1 MRSLREVMRGNLL
14 VFTLG
19 DVMRQLSM
27 FITFPFFSLYVQALG
42 GSNVDIGIVN
52 ALRPLASLFIYPV
65 AGYLSD
71 RHSRVRIIATTGY
84 LTSFIWLFFVLAGDW
99 RMLAVGNLLLGLMT
113 FYFPAANALMADS
126 LPPEKR
132 GVGYS
137 LWVAVPSAVGIM
149 APYIGGYLTTY
160 MGVVP
165 AMRVLYGLT
174 LLMGLAIATMNL
186 KFLEERP
193 GEEGSKTPGGIL
205 KVLSSSYR
213 DVFKV
218 TASLPRSLKAF
229 TLLLALS
236 FFFNNMTVSYWVV
249 HAVDQIG
256 LTKLQWG
263 TVLLI
268 AAVVNVAL
276 LLPGGF
282 VVDRVGAKRVLT
294 FALGLS
300 AVPLLL
306 FPVSRGFWDVTL
318 LFAVMTF
325 TNSFLVS
332 GAPAYMA
339 QAVPPERRGRVM
351 AALGQGML
359 LVNTRGGG
367 SGGPGMGA
375 ILAIPS
381 IIGSVLGGFVYDYN
395 PALPWVLFGASMVV
409 SSVICGVFVTTPD
422 EAQR

>member
-1 MRSLREVMRGNLL
+1 MRSVREVMRGNLL

-71 RHSRVRIIATTGY
+71 RHSKVRIIAVTGY
-84 LTSFIWLFFVLAGDW
+84 LTSFIWLFFALAGDW

-126 LPPEKR
+126 LPPERR

-137 LWVAVPSAVGIM
+137 LWMAVPSAVGIM

-165 AMRVLYGLT
+165 AMKVLYGLT
-174 LLMGLAIATMNL
+174 LLMALAIATMNL
-186 KFLEERP
+186 KFLEEP
-193 GEEGSKTPGGIL
+193 TL
-205 KVLSSSYR
+205 KVGRGHGSLLKVISSSYR
-213 DVFKV
+213 EMFKII
-218 TASLPRSLKAF
+218 ASLPRSLKAF
-229 TLLLALS
+229 SLLLASS

-249 HAVDQIG
+249 HAVDQVG

-294 FALGLS
+294 FALGFS

-318 LFAVMTF
+318 LFAAITF
-325 TNSFLVS
+325 TNSFLIS

-381 IIGSVLGGFVYDYN
+381 IIGSILGGFVYDYN
-395 PALPWVLFGASMVV
+395 SALPWMLFGASMVV
-409 SSVICGVFVTTPD
+409 SSIICGVLVTTPVK
-422 EAQR
+422 AP

>member
-1 MRSLREVMRGNLL
+1 M

-71 RHSRVRIIATTGY
+71 RHSRVRTIAITGY
-84 LTSFIWLFFVLAGDW
+84 LASFIWLFFALAGDW

-126 LPPEKR
+126 LPPERR

-137 LWVAVPSAVGIM
+137 LWMTVPSAVGIM

-165 AMRVLYGLT
+165 AMRALYGLT

-186 KFLEERP
+186 KFLKEP
-193 GEEGSKTPGGIL
+193 PLMEGRGRGSL
-205 KVLSSSYR
+205 FKVLSSSYR
-213 DVFKV
+213 DVFNV
-218 TASLPRSLKAF
+218 IASLPRNLKAF
-229 TLLLALS
+229 ALLLALS

-249 HAVDQIG
+249 YAVDQVG

-282 VVDRVGAKRVLT
+282 VVDRVGAKRALT
-294 FALGLS
+294 FALSLS
-300 AVPLLL
+300 AIPLLL
-306 FPVSRGFWDVTL
+306 FPVSRGFWDITL
-318 LFAVMTF
+318 LFAAMTF
-325 TNSFLVS
+325 TNSFLIS

-339 QAVPPERRGRVM
+339 QAVPLERRGRVM

-359 LVNTRGGG
+359 YINTRGGG

-381 IIGSVLGGFVYDYN
+381 IIGSILGGFLYDYN
-395 PALPWVLFGASMVV
+395 PVLPWMLFGASMAV

-422 EAQR
+422 

>member
-27 FITFPFFSLYVQALG
+27 FITFPFFSLYVLALG

-71 RHSRVRIIATTGY
+71 RHSRVRIITTTGY
-84 LTSFIWLFFVLAGDW
+84 FTSFIWLFFALARDW
-99 RMLAVGNLLLGLMT
+99 RMLAIGNLLLGLMT

-126 LPPEKR
+126 LPPDRR

-137 LWVAVPSAVGIM
+137 LWIAVPSAVGIM

-160 MGVVP
+160 MGVIP
-165 AMRVLYGLT
+165 AMRILYGLT

-186 KFLEERP
+186 KLLKEPPLEEGR
-193 GEEGSKTPGGIL
+193 GRGSLL

-218 TASLPRSLKAF
+218 IVSLPRSLKAF
-229 TLLLALS
+229 ALLLALS

-268 AAVVNVAL
+268 AAVVNVTL

-306 FPVSRGFWDVTL
+306 FPLSRGFWDVTL
-318 LFAVMTF
+318 LFAAMTF
-325 TNSFLVS
+325 TNSFLIS

-339 QAVPPERRGRVM
+339 QAVPPEKRGRVM
-351 AALGQGML
+351 ATLGQGML

-381 IIGSVLGGFVYDYN
+381 IIGSVLGGFIYDYN
-395 PALPWVLFGASMVV
+395 PALPWMLFGASMAV

-422 EAQR
+422 ETHR

>member
-27 FITFPFFSLYVQALG
+27 FITFPFFSLYVLALG

-71 RHSRVRIIATTGY
+71 RHSRVRIITTTGY
-84 LTSFIWLFFVLAGDW
+84 FTSFIWLFFALARDW
-99 RMLAVGNLLLGLMT
+99 RMLAIGNLLLGLMT

-126 LPPEKR
+126 LPPDRR

-137 LWVAVPSAVGIM
+137 LWIAVPSAVGIM
-149 APYIGGYLTTY
+149 TPYIGGYLTTY
-160 MGVVP
+160 MGVIP
-165 AMRVLYGLT
+165 AMRILYGLT

-186 KFLEERP
+186 KLLKEPPLEEGR
-193 GEEGSKTPGGIL
+193 GRGSLL

-218 TASLPRSLKAF
+218 IVSLPRSLKAF
-229 TLLLALS
+229 ALLLALS

-268 AAVVNVAL
+268 AAVVNVTL

-306 FPVSRGFWDVTL
+306 FPLSRGFWDVTL
-318 LFAVMTF
+318 LFAAMTF
-325 TNSFLVS
+325 TNSFLIS

-351 AALGQGML
+351 ATLGQGML

-381 IIGSVLGGFVYDYN
+381 IIGSVLGGFFYDYN
-395 PALPWVLFGASMVV
+395 PALPWMLFGASMAV

-422 EAQR
+422 ETHR

>member
-1 MRSLREVMRGNLL
+1 MRGNLL
-14 VFTLG
+14 FFTLG

-52 ALRPLASLFIYPV
+52 ALRPFTALFMYPI

-71 RHSRVRIIATTGY
+71 RHSRVRIIAITGY
-84 LTSFIWLFFVLAGDW
+84 LTSFLWLFFALAGDW

-126 LPPEKR
+126 LPPESR

-137 LWVAVPSAVGIM
+137 LWMAVPSAVGIM

-165 AMRVLYGLT
+165 AMRALYGLT
-174 LLMGLAIATMNL
+174 LLMSLVIATMNI

-193 GEEGSKTPGGIL
+193 REDKGRPSGGIL
-205 KVLSSSYR
+205 NVLSSSYR
-213 DVFKV
+213 DAFKV

-229 TLLLALS
+229 ALLLALS
-236 FFFNNMTVSYWVV
+236 FFFNNMTASYWVV
-249 HAVDQIG
+249 YAVDQVE

-263 TVLLI
+263 TVLLV

-300 AVPLLL
+300 AVPILL

-318 LFAVMTF
+318 LFAAMTF
-325 TNSFLVS
+325 TNSFLIS

-339 QAVPPERRGRVM
+339 QVVPPERRGRVM

-359 LVNTRGGG
+359 LVNIRGGG
-367 SGGPGMGA
+367 GGGPGMGA

-395 PALPWVLFGASMVV
+395 SALPWILFGASMVV

-422 EAQR
+422 ESHR

>member
-1 MRSLREVMRGNLL
+1 MKSLREVMRGNLL

-52 ALRPLASLFIYPV
+52 SLRPLASLFIYPI

-126 LPPEKR
+126 LSPKRR

-160 MGVVP
+160 MGVIP
-165 AMRVLYGLT
+165 AMRILYGLT

-186 KFLEERP
+186 KLLKEPPLEEGR
-193 GEEGSKTPGGIL
+193 GRGSLL

-218 TASLPRSLKAF
+218 IVSLPRSLKAF
-229 TLLLALS
+229 ALLLALS

-268 AAVVNVAL
+268 AAVVNVTL

-306 FPVSRGFWDVTL
+306 FPLSRGFWDVTL

-325 TNSFLVS
+325 TNSFLIS

-351 AALGQGML
+351 ATLGQGML

-381 IIGSVLGGFVYDYN
+381 IIGSVLGGFFYDYN
-395 PALPWVLFGASMVV
+395 PALPWMLFGASMAV

-422 EAQR
+422 ETHR

>member
-27 FITFPFFSLYVQALG
+27 FITFPFFSLYVLALG

-71 RHSRVRIIATTGY
+71 RHSRVRIITTTGY
-84 LTSFIWLFFVLAGDW
+84 FTSFIWLFFALARDW
-99 RMLAVGNLLLGLMT
+99 RMLAIGNLLLGLMT

-126 LPPEKR
+126 LPPDRR

-137 LWVAVPSAVGIM
+137 LWIAVPSAVGIM

-160 MGVVP
+160 MGVIP
-165 AMRVLYGLT
+165 AMRILYGLT

-186 KFLEERP
+186 KLLKEPPLEEGR
-193 GEEGSKTPGGIL
+193 GRGSLL

-218 TASLPRSLKAF
+218 IVSLPRSLKAF
-229 TLLLALS
+229 ALLLALS

-268 AAVVNVAL
+268 AAVVNVTL

-306 FPVSRGFWDVTL
+306 FPLSRGFWDVTL

-325 TNSFLVS
+325 TNSFLIS

-351 AALGQGML
+351 ATLGQGML

-381 IIGSVLGGFVYDYN
+381 IIGSVLGGFFYDYN
-395 PALPWVLFGASMVV
+395 PALPWMLFGASMAV

-422 EAQR
+422 ETHR